1 MTEKT
6 LQHALKDALDLAH
19 NYIEEL
25 QTKVAFQEHT
35 IDVLNEALSSQQ
47 KQLDDIAFKV
57 RHVVERV
64 QSIEPSNIAKQSE
77 EAPPPHY

>member
-6 LQHALKDALDLAH
+6 SQHGLKDALDLAH

-47 KQLDDIAFKV
+47 KQLDEIAFKV